1 MAYRIRFVRNSRVP
15 VGDVEQILLENG
27 VPKDVVSKMVVQ
39 NELDVKQGVNPRHW
53 RTVTVAIVLE
63 SVPGSI
69 GEEVELSKG
78 ISIWK
83 PNDQNN
89 KKQSRI
95 IAFRRAVAGF
105 SRKERKKLWEKYH
118 AEFPVKRK
126 VVEE

>member
-15 VGDVEQILLENG
+15 INDVEQLLLENG

-39 NELDVKQGVNPRHW
+39 NQLDLDQGVSPRHW
-53 RTVTVAIVLE
+53 RTITVALVLE

-78 ISIWK
+78 VSIWK

-89 KKQSRI
+89 KKLSRI
-95 IAFRRAVAGF
+95 ISLKRALA
-105 SRKERKKLWEKYH
+105 SIPRKERKKLWQIYFGM
-118 AEFPVKRK
+118 FPGDK
-126 VVEE
+126 